1 MHVGLSVVQVCNLKL
16 VGCNLVRNRTCTDVV
31 G

>member
-1 MHVGLSVVQVCNLKL
+1 MLGVLCDVQVCNLKL
-16 VGCNLVRNRTCTDVV
+16 VGCYQAINRTCTDVV